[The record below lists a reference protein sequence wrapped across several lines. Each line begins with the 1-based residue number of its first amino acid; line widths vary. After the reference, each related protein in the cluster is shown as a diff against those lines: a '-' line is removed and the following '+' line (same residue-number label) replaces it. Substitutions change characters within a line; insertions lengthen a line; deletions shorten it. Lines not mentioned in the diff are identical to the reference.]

1 MGVLVGVAR
10 GKLLA
15 QAKTIHRRGIELGEA
30 SKRRGNEIDLFHIG
44 TAVSAGHEMQA
55 DPDFDQD
62 GKAVV
67 QILGGSIRDIAAS
80 QSTMDPL

>member
-1 MGVLVGVAR
+1 MAR
-10 GKLLA
+10 GKLPA

-30 SKRRGNEIDLFHIG
+30 PQRRGNEIDLFHIG
-44 TAVSAGHEMQA
+44 TAVGAGREMQT
-55 DPDFDQD
+55 DPDFGQD

-80 QSTMDPL
+80 QSAVDRL